1 LRTDDI
7 DLAGDLIQSLASFLA
22 IEDLQAEADF
32 PVYFKELRTTLTEVK
47 KCNITFKINKSF
59 SCKNPLCLCQV
70 DDFHSVHQK
79 LTAAMA
85 DHSNYVRNMLVQ
97 AEDARLMGDW

>member
-1 LRTDDI
+1 
-7 DLAGDLIQSLASFLA
+7 
-22 IEDLQAEADF
+22 
-32 PVYFKELRTTLTEVK
+32 
-47 KCNITFKINKSF
+47 
-59 SCKNPLCLCQV
+59 V

-97 AEDARLMGDW
+97 AEDARLMGDWWAALFDWSGLSLSQRHVLTEIIFCVL